1 MTRIIAGIHP
11 ILREPGIFDSCS
23 NNPTLLSL
31 HSSFKMVLPIY
42 IALASAV
49 VLFENFIFPII
60 QLFQPLVT
68 VENFLW
74 LIPRTAG
81 IIQRMIQP
89 KSCIVM

>member
-1 MTRIIAGIHP
+1 MTSIISGIYP
-11 ILREPGIFDSCS
+11 ILREPWILDTCS
-23 NNPTLLSL
+23 NDPIFLSL
-31 HSSFKMVLPIY
+31 HSSSKMVLPIY

-68 VENFLW
+68 VEDFLW
-74 LIPRTAG
+74 LIPRMAG

-89 KSCIVM
+89 KSYIVM